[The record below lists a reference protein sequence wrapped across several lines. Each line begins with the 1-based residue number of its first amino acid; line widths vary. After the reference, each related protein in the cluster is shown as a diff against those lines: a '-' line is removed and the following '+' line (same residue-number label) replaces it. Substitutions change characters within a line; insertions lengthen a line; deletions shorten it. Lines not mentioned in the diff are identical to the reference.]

1 MIKVAE
7 NQSLKSLNTLALDA
21 VAARYVSFDDPQT
34 DLPDLWRQG
43 CFSRDFV
50 VLGHGANILFTGDF
64 QGTVL
69 HPDNVYIKR
78 LGEAPDGRVEVAV
91 GAGMLWD
98 DVIEKVLDMG
108 LCGCENL
115 SGIPADMGGA
125 VVQNIGAYGME
136 ISAIVVSVTA
146 FDVTS
151 GVLREISAADCAFG
165 YRTSAFK
172 KRDNKLIITDVRLLL
187 PKQDDA
193 WQPNLSYAGLRSYCA
208 ENQQYLAS
216 PKTIREAVINIRNS
230 KLPDPAIEP
239 NAGSFFKNSIVD
251 KALADS
257 LLAQYPEMPHWA
269 VDVPGKVKL
278 SGGWLIEKSGWKG
291 RSLGPVG
298 IHRCSALVVVNNGGG
313 TNKDILRLVEAVT
326 ADVFAR
332 FGVELQPEVL
342 FI

>member
-1 MIKVAE
+1 MIKVAK
-7 NQSLKSLNTLALDA
+7 NQSLKHLNTLALDA
-21 VAARYVSFDDPQT
+21 VAAWYVTFDDPPA
-34 DLPDLWRQG
+34 DLTELWREG
-43 CFSRDFV
+43 CFNSDFV
-50 VLGHGANILFTGDF
+50 VLGHGANVLFTGDF
-64 QGTVL
+64 DGIVL
-69 HPDNVYIKR
+69 HPNRQFIKR
-78 LGEAPDGRVEVAV
+78 MSECEDGLVEVVV
-91 GAGMLWD
+91 GSGMLWD
-98 DVIEKVLDMG
+98 DVIERVLDMG

-136 ISAIVVSVTA
+136 ISAIVESVFA
-146 FDVTS
+146 FDVTTGKFHDIPAS
-151 GVLREISAADCAFG
+151 ECAFG

-172 KRDNKLIITDVRLLL
+172 RRDNKLIITDVLLRL
-187 PKQDDA
+187 PKCDDQ
-193 WQPNLSYAGLRSYCA
+193 WQPNLSYAGLRSYCE

-230 KLPDPAIEP
+230 KLPDPAVEP
-239 NAGSFFKNSIVD
+239 NAGSFFKNPIVD

-269 VDVPGKVKL
+269 VDTPGKVKL

-291 RSLGPVG
+291 RNLGPVG
-298 IHRCSALVVVNNGGG
+298 IHHCSALVVVNNGGG

-332 FGVELQPEVL
+332 FGVQLEPEVL